1 MLTNICSFYA
11 ITPIHAGSGASTSA
25 VDLPIQRERHTNWPH
40 IQASSVKGAMRS
52 HYRARKGSKDNLI
65 NIIFGFDQQDD
76 NGENSSKGNSPIR
89 GAISV
94 SDAKLLA
101 FPMRSNKA
109 PFVWVT
115 CPSVLERLKKDL
127 QYFGRSNNFKITVPA
142 DDEGYSIN
150 SKLDGQII
158 LEDALVNVKSDDSI
172 EIQFIKDH
180 FPELTRLLCVSD
192 QMYGYCVESCT
203 EVQTNIKIDS
213 EKGTAKSGALR
224 YEELLPSDSV
234 LYSLILFSDAYDPED
249 SSMAAKAKA
258 ETLRNEIK
266 QTIDSFM
273 QIGGDETLGKGI
285 CKVNWIGG

>member
-1 MLTNICSFYA
+1 MLSNICSLYA
-11 ITPIHAGSGASTSA
+11 ITPIHAGSGTSTSA

-52 HYRARKGSKDNLI
+52 HYRERKGLKDNLI
-65 NIIFGFDQQDD
+65 NIIFGFDQQDN
-76 NGENSSKGNSPIR
+76 NGVSSSEESSLQR
-89 GAISV
+89 GAISI

-115 CPSVLERLKKDL
+115 CPSVLERLQKDL
-127 QYFGRSNNFKITVPA
+127 LFSGEIENFKIPIPTE
-142 DDEGYSIN
+142 DEGYSIN
-150 SKLDGQII
+150 NELDGEII
-158 LEDALVNVKSDDSI
+158 LEDALVNVKKGTAN
-172 EIQFIKDH
+172 EVQFIKDH
-180 FPELTRLLCVSD
+180 FPELRRVICVSD
-192 QMYGYCVESCT
+192 QMYSYCVVSCT

-213 EKGTAKSGALR
+213 ERGTAAPGALR

-234 LYSLILFSDAYDPED
+234 LYSLILFSDSYEAED
-249 SSMAAKAKA
+249 SKIESKAKA

-266 QTIDSFM
+266 QTIDSFI

-285 CKVNWIGG
+285 CKVHWIGE